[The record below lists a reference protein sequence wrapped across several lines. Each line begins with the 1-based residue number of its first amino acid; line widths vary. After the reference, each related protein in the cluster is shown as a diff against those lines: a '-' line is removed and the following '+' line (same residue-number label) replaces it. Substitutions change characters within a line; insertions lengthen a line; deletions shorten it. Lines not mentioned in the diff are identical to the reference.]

1 MNMAELYKAKRI
13 EGLHNEDHSFPF
25 AALAASLSPRDR
37 DHFSHHVLRN
47 PLWSETGRQVAR
59 GIAGRRI
66 ELP

>member
-1 MNMAELYKAKRI
+1 MSMAKLYGAERI
-13 EGLHNEDHSFPF
+13 EGLHNEDHRFPY

-37 DHFSHHVLRN
+37 DHYAQNVLRN

-59 GIAGRRI
+59 GIAGRHI

>member
-1 MNMAELYKAKRI
+1 MSMAELYKAKRI
-13 EGLHNEDHSFPF
+13 EGLHNEDHRFPY
-25 AALAASLSPRDR
+25 AALAAQLQGRDR
-37 DHFSHHVLRN
+37 DHFAQNVLRN